1 LEKSRFSNA
10 AGFSL
15 IETIV
20 ATGILSAAL
29 IALAQLFA
37 MATET
42 NTSARDT
49 TFATVLAEQ
58 KVEQLRAL
66 TWGFDAVGLP
76 VSDLTTDTTVSPEK
90 PVGGKG
96 LTPSPADALKSNQTG
111 YVDYLD
117 RWGNTLGTG
126 ESPIAG
132 AIYFRRWSIEPLP
145 TNPNNTLIIQ
155 VVVGRIRDRGE
166 ADQSITMRAK
176 DEARIMTVKTRK
188 AQ

>member
-1 LEKSRFSNA
+1 LEKSRFSSA
-10 AGFSL
+10 SGFSL
-15 IETIV
+15 VETII
-20 ATGILSAAL
+20 ATGILATAL

-37 MATET
+37 MGIET

-58 KVEQLRAL
+58 KVEQLRSL
-66 TWGFDAVGLP
+66 TWGFDSVGLP
-76 VSDLTTDTTVSPEK
+76 VSDLTTNTAIDPEQ
-90 PVGGKG
+90 PNGGTG
-96 LTPSPADALKSNQTG
+96 LTPSPSDVLMSNTPG

-117 RWGNTLGTG
+117 RWGQVLGTG
-126 ESPIAG
+126 PAPLQG
-132 AIYFRRWSIEPLP
+132 AMYFRRWSIEPLP

-166 ADQSITMRAK
+166 ADQSTTMRAK
-176 DEARIMTVKTRK
+176 DEARLMTVKTRK

>member
-1 LEKSRFSNA
+1 LAKSKFSSA
-10 AGFSL
+10 SGFSL
-15 IETIV
+15 IETMV

-29 IALAQLFA
+29 VALAQLFA
-37 MATET
+37 MSTQT

-58 KVEQLRAL
+58 KIEQLRAL
-66 TWGFDAVGLP
+66 TWGFDSVGLP
-76 VSDLTTDTTVSPEK
+76 VSDLTTDTTVSPET
-90 PVGGKG
+90 PNGGTG
-96 LTPSPADALKSNQTG
+96 LTPSPADALKSNRPG

-117 RWGNTLGTG
+117 RWGQALGTG
-126 ESPIAG
+126 ERPVEGSV
-132 AIYFRRWSIEPLP
+132 YFRRWSIEPLP

-166 ADQSITMRAK
+166 ADQSITMRAV